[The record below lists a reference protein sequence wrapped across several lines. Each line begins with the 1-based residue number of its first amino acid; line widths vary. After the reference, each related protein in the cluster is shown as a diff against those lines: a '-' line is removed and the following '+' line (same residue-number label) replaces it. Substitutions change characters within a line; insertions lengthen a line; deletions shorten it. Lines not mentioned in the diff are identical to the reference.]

1 MNLLEFLQKKVI
13 GKLCKKTNG
22 FPGTGQNKS
31 DRDIPI
37 TAEVIHHGSLN
48 KDRLWEVTDH
58 INNTPIEDEM
68 DFELQKRCK
77 EAEERITI
85 ISEEFKQDQVIM
97 GVSNDAS
104 ILIRAI
110 RNLSKEKM
118 SLAMEVSELLQ
129 SKIAERASA
138 EEALRLAMMEMQ
150 LQIQRLER
158 EKKELQYEL
167 EKELDRRSTLAKT
180 PGERMDLRRPCNLLD
195 QALGLEEHGGLK
207 PLAGAV
213 VLIEDCVETSGAFV
227 LHHLIKRSLSPSSLL
242 LNSSALVFIAFSQPF
257 SHYDRVLR
265 KLGCNL
271 SAQREDRRLVFFDM
285 LMFQCPDETGG
296 KAVEAGLASL
306 FQKVQDAVSSLVA
319 EAKNC
324 ITVVMDDVSL
334 MEVAANGYSD
344 DVLNF
349 MHYCHTLTSD
359 FGCTLIAL
367 NHEDIYY
374 GPEGSMTLLQ
384 MEYMADVL
392 VRTEPLATG
401 SAADVHGQLTI
412 SRRKIP
418 ERQGISRGRMHN
430 FHFRVKENNIEYF
443 YPGTLS

>member
-1 MNLLEFLQKKVI
+1 
-13 GKLCKKTNG
+13 
-22 FPGTGQNKS
+22 
-31 DRDIPI
+31 
-37 TAEVIHHGSLN
+37 
-48 KDRLWEVTDH
+48 
-58 INNTPIEDEM
+58 M

-85 ISEEFKQDQVIM
+85 ISEEFEQDPFIM

-118 SLAMEVSELLQ
+118 SLAMEVSEFLQ

-158 EKKELQYEL
+158 E
-167 EKELDRRSTLAKT
+167 RRRNCTLAKI

-271 SAQREDRRLVFFDM
+271 SAQRENRRLVFFDM

-319 EAKNC
+319 EEKNC

-430 FHFRVKENNIEYF
+430 FHFRVKENNVEYF